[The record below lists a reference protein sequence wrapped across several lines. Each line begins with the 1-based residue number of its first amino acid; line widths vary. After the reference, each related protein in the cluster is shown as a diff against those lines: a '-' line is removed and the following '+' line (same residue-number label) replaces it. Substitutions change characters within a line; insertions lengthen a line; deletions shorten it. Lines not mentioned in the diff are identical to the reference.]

1 MSYER
6 QIVGHT
12 PRKYADQQYQGSIYP
27 VQYYPLPNSPST
39 SSGGNWHYT
48 PVASPLSPNFSREVG
63 GSGSYSNPHSV
74 LPMHNQPWPSDE
86 GRSAGKDR
94 CQRQCRPSW
103 PSLYPVVSSNNTH
116 HPPKAALSMPL
127 YNITIDDISALI
139 EYTPAGRPWTDSPT
153 SDQELHNYWDGTY
166 HSSDRFG
173 ARASFRFQG
182 TAVWLYAAKR
192 SRHGPFEILL
202 DGQKVYDGD
211 GYSASPLY
219 DQVMYNATD
228 LAPTWHN
235 LTCINSDPTN
245 QTFTEVDYIRWTT
258 VMPETLAESLGT
270 TIPYSPNNMSYS
282 SLSAWTE
289 DAVGSN
295 PSMFVFHHSP
305 EVANLIFNPGLL
317 LPMAQV
323 LTSRSMGM
331 GLSSMEGLGPLLAGS
346 GDPNCPMILLALT
359 NSIVHKLTSLKNNLT
374 SGSHNLIVTNRGT
387 RLAITSAK
395 PILWRDPNEP
405 SSDNGS
411 DNHTTNIGLIVG
423 VVVGVVVGLS
433 AIAFILLF
441 VLRRRRRK
449 QRDNDLRVR
458 PSNEPAFL
466 DATPFELP
474 ASPNERASSIQPPS
488 SARNSKYRNES
499 SQYAAY
505 PLQYQPVLG
514 SPGMS
519 SRGSFEV
526 PHHLAVP
533 GSSTGG
539 SSSDPATS
547 TNASRIGGKSRY
559 SAEPTSRDELPEG
572 VAVIRDSDAGPI
584 LLPPAYSAA
593 TEARAPVEL
602 PESFNPSTSSFA
614 SPAVPTP
621 VSSAPISSTHPPSPS
636 IPISNT
642 PGLPP
647 GAASPIVPNSNL
659 GKR

>member
-1 MSYER
+1 
-6 QIVGHT
+6 
-12 PRKYADQQYQGSIYP
+12 
-27 VQYYPLPNSPST
+27 
-39 SSGGNWHYT
+39 
-48 PVASPLSPNFSREVG
+48 
-63 GSGSYSNPHSV
+63 
-74 LPMHNQPWPSDE
+74 
-86 GRSAGKDR
+86 
-94 CQRQCRPSW
+94 
-103 PSLYPVVSSNNTH
+103 
-116 HPPKAALSMPL
+116 MPL

-295 PSMFVFHHSP
+295 PSMATTTDGASV
-305 EVANLIFNPGLL
+305 NITFNGNGIELYGRTGPSFGWFS
-317 LPMAQV
+317 AQV
-323 LTSRSMGM
+323 DELEELRFNANSEQTHNT
-331 GLSSMEGLGPLLAGS
+331 LLFRQ
-346 GDPNCPMILLALT
+346 D
-359 NSIVHKLTSLKNNLT
+359 NLT

-423 VVVGVVVGLS
+423 VVVGVVIGLS

-488 SARNSKYRNES
+488 STRNSKYRNES

-533 GSSTGG
+533 GSSAGG

-614 SPAVPTP
+614 SPAVPTH
-621 VSSAPISSTHPPSPS
+621 VSSAPISSTHAPSPS